1 VTSTLTVTPPLL
13 TSLTLSTSSVAGG
26 SSATGTVTLNGTS
39 PTGGLIIGLSSSS
52 SDASVPSSV
61 TIAAGTTQATFTIST
76 TVVQSTTTATIT
88 ASQGTTVSKA
98 AKLTIGASGLSGLS
112 LNPISVVGGGTS
124 TGTVT
129 LSGPAPTGGSVV
141 NLTSNSTNAVPPKS
155 VTVQAGATSATFSV
169 TTSVVASSISATITG
184 TLGTTSKNATLNIGP
199 LSLTSL
205 SLNPTTVAGGN
216 TSTGTIRLNGSA
228 GAGGVV
234 VSLSSSAASAASV
247 PASVTIAA
255 GQSSTAF
262 VVTTTVVKA
271 QVTANI
277 KAIYQGLSQSV
288 ALTVNPATVLSVSLS
303 PASLTGG
310 ANSTGTVTLTG
321 PAPAG
326 GLTVKLSSSS
336 TKATVPPNVTVAAG
350 KTTATFAVKSVVVAT
365 QTSVLIE
372 ATYGSVS
379 ENARLVITPASLVSL
394 SVNPTS
400 VVGLTGATGT
410 VTLSGVA
417 SAGGMIV
424 KLSSSN
430 SAATV
435 PASVTVDA
443 GRSSAT
449 FKVKTVS
456 VATQQLATLT
466 ASLNGTSQ
474 TATLTVNSPTIKSL
488 TLNPTS
494 VKGGKT
500 SIGTVAIGTAAPT
513 GGLIISLSS
522 NSPSAT
528 VPASVT
534 IPAGKTSITFTV
546 KTTTVNAKTT
556 VTLTAADGSSSKSAA
571 LTVT

>member
-1 VTSTLTVTPPLL
+1 
-13 TSLTLSTSSVAGG
+13 
-26 SSATGTVTLNGTS
+26 
-39 PTGGLIIGLSSSS
+39 
-52 SDASVPSSV
+52 
-61 TIAAGTTQATFTIST
+61 
-76 TVVQSTTTATIT
+76 
-88 ASQGTTVSKA
+88 
-98 AKLTIGASGLSGLS
+98 
-112 LNPISVVGGGTS
+112 
-124 TGTVT
+124 
-129 LSGPAPTGGSVV
+129 
-141 NLTSNSTNAVPPKS
+141 
-155 VTVQAGATSATFSV
+155 
-169 TTSVVASSISATITG
+169 
-184 TLGTTSKNATLNIGP
+184 
-199 LSLTSL
+199 
-205 SLNPTTVAGGN
+205 
-216 TSTGTIRLNGSA
+216 
-228 GAGGVV
+228 
-234 VSLSSSAASAASV
+234 
-247 PASVTIAA
+247 
-255 GQSSTAF
+255 
-262 VVTTTVVKA
+262 VTTTVVKA